1 MSERRMGQ
9 QALDYRRKYRGDRE
23 SRGVFFIVAHRS

>member
-9 QALDYRRKYRGDRE
+9 QALDYRRKYRGVI
-23 SRGVFFIVAHRS
+23 GVAAVVLRP